1 MMDKLKINGST
12 EFMGVQLPVIEGGF
26 GEDKKCILAKDVAEI
41 HGKELKFINQNI
53 NRNRKRF
60 KDDIDIIDLK
70 TGHFEQPV
78 SEMKNQGILTQAQ
91 IGNANNIYILSERGY
106 SKLIKILDDDK
117 SWEVHDELIDH
128 YFRLREQVKEL
139 VDGYDLA
146 ILKIVNAKD
155 DVEQALAIKE
165 YKKMLVEPL
174 EEEID
179 RYSRF
184 LCDELS
190 TLTKSELAM
199 KLDTKPQTLAALF
212 KKLKIYTPTSQV
224 HHEFLKQFPDI
235 KMITET
241 TVEYVNPKTGKQQTK
256 KEWQWTGEGAKALV
270 DYLIELGK
278 VTFTENKGFKLV
290 TT

>member
-1 MMDKLKINGST
+1 MNKLKINGST
-12 EFMGVQLPVIEGGF
+12 KFMGVELPIIEGGF
-26 GEDKKCILAKDVAEI
+26 GKDKKCILAKDVAEI
-41 HGKELKFINQNI
+41 HGKELKYINKQINNNI
-53 NRNRKRF
+53 KRF
-60 KDDIDIIDLK
+60 KDGIDIIDLK
-70 TGHFEQPV
+70 TSSFDEPV
-78 SEMKNQGILTQAQ
+78 LEMKNQGILTQAQ

-139 VDGYDLA
+139 VDEHDLA

-165 YKKMLVEPL
+165 YKKILVEPL
-174 EEEID
+174 EQEID

-184 LCDELS
+184 LCDKLS
-190 TLTKSELAM
+190 TLTKSQLAM

-224 HHEFLKQFPDI
+224 HHEFLEKFPDI
-235 KMITET
+235 KMIKETEYT
-241 TVEYVNPKTGKQQTK
+241 YTNPKTGEKQSK
-256 KEWQWTGEGAKALV
+256 KEWQWTGEGSKALV
-270 DYLIELGK
+270 DYLIKLGK

-290 TT
+290 K